1 MSNFLSKSTDAWP
14 YLHKK
19 ILVRISLFSVELIK
33 IAWVSWRR
41 IDSMYTTYI
50 VTRATETGR
59 YTRQPRN
66 PQTKINRPQW
76 KYVRCGCPRT
86 HTHDSRLD
94 EHDGWRK
101 VSRAPTKATRTT
113 AHHFPS
119 RRQRTS
125 KGIKLSDFCR
135 LTYLLL
141 QYLTH
146 IDIVTCNIFN
156 SMDFCIIKPTRYTN
170 FSNLIL
176 EWKSTCF
183 GQFLYPS
190 SEFFYCTNSNDICQT
205 VFLTVFEQDQ
215 DETAVPSWS

>member
-1 MSNFLSKSTDAWP
+1 MTVLTQETSGANLTFQC
-14 YLHKK
+14 
-19 ILVRISLFSVELIK
+19 RINPNRTGL
-33 IAWVSWRR
+33 WRR
-41 IDSMYTTYI
+41 IDSMYATYI
-50 VTRATETGR
+50 VTRVTETGR
-59 YTRQPRN
+59 HTRQHRR
-66 PQTKINRPQW
+66 PQTKIKRPEW
-76 KYVRCGCPRT
+76 KYVRSGCPRP
-86 HTHDSRLD
+86 HPPDSRLD

-170 FSNLIL
+170 FSNLFL
-176 EWKSTCF
+176 ERNSTCF
-183 GQFLYPS
+183 GQFLCPS
-190 SEFFYCTNSNDICQT
+190 SGVFHCTNSNGICHT
-205 VFLTVFEQDQ
+205 GLLTACEQDQ
-215 DETAVPSWS
+215 DETEI